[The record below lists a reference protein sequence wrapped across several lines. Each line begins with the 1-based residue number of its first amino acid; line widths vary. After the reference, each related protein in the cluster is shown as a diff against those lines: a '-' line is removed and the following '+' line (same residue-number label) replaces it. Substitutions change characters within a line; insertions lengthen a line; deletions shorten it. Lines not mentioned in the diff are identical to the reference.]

1 MANRKTAKGHKKMKL
16 REKLRL
22 LKALKKS
29 KPAFYKFDGFWTF
42 RTEIT
47 DEETAKL
54 IRKWL
59 SQED

>member
-1 MANRKTAKGHKKMKL
+1 MANRKMAKGHKKMKL

-22 LKALKKS
+22 LKTLKKS
-29 KPAFYKFDGFWTF
+29 KPVFYKFDGFWTF
-42 RTEIT
+42 RVEII
-47 DEETAKL
+47 DEETVKL

>member
-1 MANRKTAKGHKKMKL
+1 MKL

-29 KPAFYKFDGFWTF
+29 KPVFYKFDGFWTF
-42 RTEIT
+42 RVEIT

-59 SQED
+59 SQEDQGVRK